1 MDINTDLT
9 SGIKHEREPLSE
21 KESVVCMNE
30 ELVVLL
36 ADLRPPRLPR
46 LRRIARRD
54 CEYIRC
60 GTATVLC
67 GAHPKAGQP
76 DDLKW
81 RTTPEVRTAFGI
93 LAGLAGFIA
102 VFPRARAQMIVPVD
116 RRLHPPQ
123 GFHFSGQWK
132 CGAGASIAYIEVGNQ
147 NRATGGA
154 TLRLSGPWTEIRES
168 EDGFNANYFVGYD
181 RDKSQ
186 FLMIDADDP
195 TSVAYSTEGWSGKK
209 LVFTSSNGKDQLAL
223 PHRIQYVVN
232 DSHQFTVTWE
242 MLEGTDWKAEPS
254 FMCIKVEHDH
264 RRSIT
269 LPGR

>member
-1 MDINTDLT
+1 MDINMQMR
-9 SGIKHEREPLSE
+9 SGIKHEREPVSE

-30 ELVVLL
+30 KLVVLL

-54 CEYIRC
+54 YLRC
-60 GTATVLC
+60 GTATVFC

-81 RTTPEVRTAFGI
+81 RTTRKIRTAFGI
-93 LAGLAGFIA
+93 FLGFAGLIA

-132 CGAGASIAYIEVGNQ
+132 CGAGASIASIEVGNH

-168 EDGFNANYFVGYD
+168 EDGFNGHYFVGYD

-195 TSVAYSTEGWSGKK
+195 TPVAYFTEGWSGQK
-209 LVFTSSNGKDQLAL
+209 LVLTSSNNKDQLAL

-242 MLEGTDWKAEPS
+242 MLEGTDWKAGPS
-254 FMCIKVEHDH
+254 VMCIKVEHDH

>member
-1 MDINTDLT
+1 
-9 SGIKHEREPLSE
+9 
-21 KESVVCMNE
+21 
-30 ELVVLL
+30 
-36 ADLRPPRLPR
+36 
-46 LRRIARRD
+46 
-54 CEYIRC
+54 
-60 GTATVLC
+60 
-67 GAHPKAGQP
+67 
-76 DDLKW
+76 
-81 RTTPEVRTAFGI
+81 
-93 LAGLAGFIA
+93 
-102 VFPRARAQMIVPVD
+102 MIVPVD

-132 CGAGASIAYIEVGNQ
+132 CGAGASIASIEVGNQ

-168 EDGFNANYFVGYD
+168 EDGFNGNYFVGYD

-186 FLMIDADDP
+186 FIMIDADDP
-195 TSVAYSTEGWSGKK
+195 AAVAYFTEGWSGKK
-209 LVFTSSNGKDQLAL
+209 LVLTSSNGKDQLAL

-232 DSHQFTVTWE
+232 DSRQFTVTWE

>member
-1 MDINTDLT
+1 
-9 SGIKHEREPLSE
+9 
-21 KESVVCMNE
+21 MNE
-30 ELVVLL
+30 KLVVLF

-81 RTTPEVRTAFGI
+81 RTTRKIRTAFGI
-93 LAGLAGFIA
+93 LVGFAGLIA

-116 RRLHPPQ
+116 RRSHPPQ

-132 CGAGASIAYIEVGNQ
+132 CGAGASLAYIEVGIQ

-168 EDGFNANYFVGYD
+168 EDGFNGNYFVGYD

-195 TSVAYSTEGWSGKK
+195 AAVAYFTEGWSGKK
-209 LVFTSSNGKDQLAL
+209 LVLTSSNGKDQLAL

-242 MLEGTDWKAEPS
+242 MLEGTDWKTEPS
-254 FMCIKVEHDH
+254 FMCNKVEHDH